1 MTLSDPA
8 APGAAG
14 RRRSVRLADGPRRAR
29 PGASLAIGLLLA
41 LPFAPAPASAQ
52 SGQSYQLGPKDVVEI
67 KVFEAPEL
75 SGELRVSDAGTV
87 TLPARGGEVAVAGLT
102 ELEAAAQIERA
113 LESCCVNR
121 ATVTLSLKEIRY
133 RPISVIGAVARP
145 GPLGFAGRWTLLEV
159 LTAAGGVTPT
169 HGDVVHVLR
178 RGRSGLSDQLTVRI
192 DDLLLHGNPRA
203 NIPIYAADLVNVPP
217 AVEVTVYCLGEVQR
231 PGPIVFKSNERMS
244 LLTALARAGGL
255 TERASKKIEIKR
267 ESADGKVAQLE
278 VDYKAVLAG
287 KVPDPL
293 LQAGDLLLVKESF
306 F

>member
-1 MTLSDPA
+1 MALSDPVA
-8 APGAAG
+8 SGIAG
-14 RRRSVRLADGPRRAR
+14 RRCSVRPAARAR
-29 PGASLAIGLLLA
+29 RLATVAGGLLLGLLLA
-41 LPFAPAPASAQ
+41 SAPGSAQ
-52 SGQSYQLGPKDVVEI
+52 SGQSYQLGPKDVLEI

-87 TLPARGGEVAVAGLT
+87 ALPARGGEVAVAGLT

-113 LESCCVNR
+113 LEACCVNR
-121 ATVTLSLKEIRY
+121 ATVTLTLKEIRY

-159 LTAAGGVTPT
+159 LTAAGGVTT
-169 HGDVVHVLR
+169 ARGDVVHILR

-231 PGPIVFKSNERMS
+231 PGPIVFKSTERMS

-287 KVPDPL
+287 KLPDPL